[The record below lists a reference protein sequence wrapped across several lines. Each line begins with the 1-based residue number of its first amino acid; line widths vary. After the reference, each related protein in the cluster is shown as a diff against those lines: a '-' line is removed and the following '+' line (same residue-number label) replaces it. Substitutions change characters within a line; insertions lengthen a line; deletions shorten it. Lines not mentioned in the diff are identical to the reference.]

1 MKKKNKKEEKLS
13 PKEFIRTIIW
23 IFKIYYKISPAK
35 TILLVTTRI
44 IRDLRGFVYGIF
56 FAKIIDKLI
65 SVASSQSKD
74 FREMIPYLVALL
86 LYYIFVSGLIGN
98 IYQYAYR
105 GLRQTSRSRLEIVFA
120 QQLHYL
126 GVQNLENPDV
136 LNRINRASQW
146 LQDTFSVL
154 NDTTIFISNIVQ
166 VIVSGGIILSFF
178 PIMIPILLVSMIIK
192 FFPDQHFMKKDFR
205 WQVDNSEKRRI
216 AWSSINT
223 VQNASSLQ
231 EISIVGGY
239 EFFKD
244 KFNNFFS
251 WFNDG
256 MLKIFKE
263 REITNFFLTALDSII
278 GVLGYGVVFYKFV
291 AGDFTLGTA
300 SFQMRALDTFS
311 GSLDS
316 MLASITYM
324 NEFSVK
330 MKDLI
335 TLFEMKP
342 AVKDGDV
349 KLPYLTT
356 PPEIEFKNVSFKY
369 PKAKKYV
376 FENLNLKIASGEE
389 VALVGHNGAGKT
401 TIVKLLARIYSVSSG
416 EILINGININ
426 DLSIDDWYKNLGVL
440 FQEFN
445 FYSHLSV
452 KENIITGKPKEKV
465 DEKKVIEA
473 AKNADAHEFIMEYKN
488 KYNQIM
494 TEKIEGGIRPSTGQA
509 QKIAIARF
517 FYRNAPLAI
526 FDEPTAAID
535 AVSEYKIFNRIY
547 NFFDNKTVIIISHR
561 FSTVRNADRIIVLDK
576 GKVVEEGSHEELVKK
591 KGGTYSKS
599 YKLQAEGYK

>member
-244 KFNNFFS
+244 KFHNFFS